1 MNFIK
6 KLFFQIWYFRKPPW
20 DTNQTPPELY
30 AFIRANPPGRAL
42 DLGCGTGTNVI
53 TLAEHGWQAT
63 GVDFIPIAINTAR
76 KKAQKAGLDVNFT
89 VGDVTRLDA
98 IEGPF
103 DLILDI
109 GCYHSLDSDGMEA
122 YRQRIR
128 TLLAP
133 GGSYMIYLFFKDE
146 HQSSALKG
154 SNATE
159 ADLQPFLDFM
169 ELEKRQDGV
178 ERGLLRSAWLTY
190 RNQDLME

>member
-1 MNFIK
+1 M
-6 KLFFQIWYFRKPPW
+6 
-20 DTNQTPPELY
+20 
-30 AFIRANPPGRAL
+30 
-42 DLGCGTGTNVI
+42 
-53 TLAEHGWQAT
+53 
-63 GVDFIPIAINTAR
+63 
-76 KKAQKAGLDVNFT
+76 DVNFT